1 MVVATSM
8 PVVVTMIHKVA
19 EETETLPAPVVAL
32 VVVLLVVALAAAA
45 AVLEG
50 RLLHHSGWPTAR

>member
-19 EETETLPAPVVAL
+19 EETKTLPSAL
-32 VVVLLVVALAAAA
+32 VVVVVVLAAAA
-45 AVLEG
+45 GASVDGAEAAEGAKAV
-50 RLLHHSGWPTAR
+50 